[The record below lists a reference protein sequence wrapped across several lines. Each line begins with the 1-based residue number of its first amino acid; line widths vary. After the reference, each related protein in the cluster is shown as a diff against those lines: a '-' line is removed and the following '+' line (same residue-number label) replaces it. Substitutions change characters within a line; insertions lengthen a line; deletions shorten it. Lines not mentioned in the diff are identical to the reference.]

1 MNSQVS
7 TAMSSLA
14 YELVCN
20 PDIQQRLYD
29 EIQAAENE
37 LDGKKVSYEK
47 IQSLKYL
54 DQCVSEILRK
64 WTVAPVSLK
73 NFGIEFITLKNVNYL
88 LVDHRTSLHQGLRP
102 EV

>member
-1 MNSQVS
+1 
-7 TAMSSLA
+7 MSSLA

-20 PDIQQRLYD
+20 PDIQQKLFE

-54 DQCVSEILRK
+54 DKCVSEILRK
-64 WTVAPVSLK
+64 WTVAPVSS
-73 NFGIEFITLKNVNYL
+73 NFLNFYHSVEQVCFVSG
-88 LVDHRTSLHQGLRP
+88 H
-102 EV
+102 